1 MRAHN
6 VAVAVTV
13 ATMAIVGTSACSA
26 DSSAR
31 PRSASQ
37 SAATPLQGR
46 LRDGLLTQAQL
57 PDGFQALTEQVNAT
71 TTGAP
76 HARASTVSIASM
88 PCPELGVGTF
98 MTVHAPPVE
107 DVAVGLEQVPDSD
120 SDSDGDGYGDDE
132 GWFGQ
137 ESLDRYAPGRAA
149 AVMDAIRGAAQR
161 CPSYTDTF
169 VTGTHGQSTVSV
181 TGADVQ
187 ADDSLVLRITTTM
200 PEVTDPFISETAF
213 VREGD
218 VILMVQKV
226 VGQKPRSGVEAVLP
240 AAVAAYRTAAAG

>member
-1 MRAHN
+1 MRAPHAA
-6 VAVAVTV
+6 VAVAV
-13 ATMAIVGTSACSA
+13 ATTAIVAASACTA
-26 DSSAR
+26 DPSAR
-31 PRSASQ
+31 PPSAPP
-37 SAATPLQGR
+37 SAPTPPQHG

-57 PDGFQALTEQVNAT
+57 PDGFRTLTQQVNST

-76 HARASTVSIASM
+76 HAPASTVPIASM
-88 PCPELGVGTF
+88 PCPELAVGAF

-107 DVAVGLEQVPDSD
+107 DVAVGLEQVPAD
-120 SDSDGDGYGDDE
+120 DGDGEDE

-181 TGADVQ
+181 TAADVP
-187 ADDSLVLRITTTM
+187 ADDSLVLRITTTV
-200 PEVTDPFISETAF
+200 PEVTDPFISETGF

-226 VGQKPRSGVEAVLP
+226 VGQKPRAGVEAVLP
-240 AAVAAYRTAAAG
+240 AAVAAYRKATTG

>member
-1 MRAHN
+1 MHARHAA
-6 VAVAVTV
+6 VAVAV
-13 ATMAIVGTSACSA
+13 ATLAIVGTSACSA
-26 DSSAR
+26 DPSAR
-31 PRSASQ
+31 PRSASP
-37 SAATPLQGR
+37 SASTPLQDR

-57 PDGFQALTEQVNAT
+57 PDGFKALTEQVNST

-76 HARASTVSIASM
+76 HAPASTVSIAQM
-88 PCPELGVGTF
+88 PCPELGVGNF
-98 MTVHAPPVE
+98 MAVHAPPVE
-107 DVAVGLEQVPDSD
+107 DVAVGLEQVPAD
-120 SDSDGDGYGDDE
+120 DGDVEDE

-137 ESLDRYAPGRAA
+137 ESLDRYAPGQAA

-169 VTGTHGQSTVSV
+169 FDGTHGQSTVSV
-181 TGADVQ
+181 TGADVR
-187 ADDSLVLRITTTM
+187 ADDSLVLRITSTM
-200 PEVTDPFISETAF
+200 PEVTDPFISETGF

>member
-1 MRAHN
+1 MRARH
-6 VAVAVTV
+6 AAVTV
-13 ATMAIVGTSACSA
+13 AVATTAIVAASACAADPSA
-26 DSSAR
+26 HPPSPSAPTR
-31 PRSASQ
+31 HN
-37 SAATPLQGR
+37 

-57 PDGFQALTEQVNAT
+57 PDGFRALTQQVDST

-76 HARASTVSIASM
+76 HAPASTVPIASM
-88 PCPELGVGTF
+88 PCPELAIGTF
-98 MTVHAPPVE
+98 MTAHAPPEE
-107 DVAVGLEQVPDSD
+107 DVAVALEQVPAD
-120 SDSDGDGYGDDE
+120 DGEDE

-181 TGADVQ
+181 TGTGLRAE
-187 ADDSLVLRITTTM
+187 DSLVLRITTTM
-200 PEVTDPFISETAF
+200 PEVTDPFISETGF

-226 VGQKPRSGVEAVLP
+226 AGQKPRSGVEAVLP
-240 AAVAAYRTAAAG
+240 AAVAAYRKATTG